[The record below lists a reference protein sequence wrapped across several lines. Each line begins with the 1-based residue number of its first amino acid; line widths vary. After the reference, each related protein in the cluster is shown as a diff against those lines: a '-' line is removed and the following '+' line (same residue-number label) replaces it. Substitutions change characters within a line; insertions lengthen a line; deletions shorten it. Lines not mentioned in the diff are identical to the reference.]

1 MLRRASWRRCS
12 ERSPSKPGA
21 EGWDPQFLY
30 PQPPQDKAGV
40 VFTVAHGGH
49 TSTWIT
55 TVFEPEKGRIQHVYF
70 IPGAMVTLIDIR
82 LTPVGIADTRVHV
95 TYERTALA
103 PEMNDHVQRMGNSD
117 RQSGDHW
124 QLAIENYLK
133 KAAEGPRSQ
142 SK

>member
-1 MLRRASWRRCS
+1 VVAPLFGAHS
-12 ERSPSKPGA
+12 ERAWA

-30 PQPPQDKAGV
+30 PQTPQDKAGV

-70 IPGAMVTLIDIR
+70 IPGAVVTLIDIR
-82 LTPVGIADTRVHV
+82 LTPAGIADTRVHV

-103 PEMNDHVQRMGNSD
+103 SEMNDHVQQMGNSD

-124 QLAIENYLK
+124 QLAIESYLK
-133 KAAEGPRSQ
+133 KAAQGPRGQ